1 MAEQLPGEPL
11 LITVEEAARLLR
23 LGQTKVYELIGREG
37 LPVVRFGRAVRVDP
51 ADLRGWLE
59 ARKQQEDLF

>member
-1 MAEQLPGEPL
+1 MAEQTPGEPL
-11 LITVEEAARLLR
+11 LITVEEAAKLLR

-51 ADLRGWLE
+51 ADLRHWLE
-59 ARKQQEDLF
+59 ERKQQDDLF